1 MIKSIEIKAFRN
13 IKDKVY
19 NCDKDI
25 ITISGNNT
33 VGKTNTLNAIYWCLT
48 GCDLEGS
55 IDNSL
60 NIPYGEKEA
69 SVKVVLDSGIITRTV
84 NSDDFK
90 VVVNVDGKDYGS
102 KTVESKID
110 ELLGISELA
119 KKDTA
124 KFKVRRFLLNPKYY
138 QLASVGEFRKWFLS
152 VMFKEKAEKDFIESS
167 SLSEVVK
174 KLVLTGESLS
184 TMSNNANKKI
194 KSLNAQIDKNKTIQ
208 EFLTSKCITAYNEE
222 LAEYIKKWKLEL
234 LKLQELVVAIDEAA
248 LEVSKGY
255 EETLKMNFPGDM
267 VLLEKGK
274 DDEVWKEVCYPR
286 PFHHDLPLKSGSTAE
301 TILVSVMF
309 INEFERALLN
319 THLPKLIDEGE
330 TLDKKS
336 LEYLIK
342 TNESQ
347 LFITKVSFDMKEG
360 IEVC

>member
-19 NCDKDI
+19 KCDKNI
-25 ITISGNNT
+25 ITIIGNNT

-69 SVKVVLDSGIITRTV
+69 SVKIVLDSGTITRTV

-90 VVVNVDGKDYGS
+90 VVVSINGEDYGS
-102 KTVESKID
+102 KTAESKID
-110 ELLGISELA
+110 EILGISELA

-138 QLASVGEFRKWFLS
+138 QLVSVGEFRKWFLS
-152 VMFKEKAEKDFIESS
+152 VMFKDITEEEIIKES
-167 SLSEVVK
+167 SLSEVVQ

-184 TMSNNANKKI
+184 SMSNNANKKI
-194 KSLNAQIDKNKTIQ
+194 KSLNAQIDKNNAIQ
-208 EFLTSKCITAYNEE
+208 DFLTSKCITAYNEE
-222 LAEYIKKWKLEL
+222 LAEDTKKCKLEL

-248 LEVSKGY
+248 LELSWFYQNHIDYVK
-255 EETLKMNFPGDM
+255 
-267 VLLEKGK
+267 LLEKGK
-274 DDEVWKEVCYPR
+274 EDDVWKEVCYPY
-286 PFHHDLPLKSGSTAE
+286 PFNYNLPFSSGSTAE
-301 TILVSVMF
+301 TILVSIMF
-309 INEFERALLN
+309 INTVEETLLN
-319 THLPKLIDEGE
+319 AHLPKLIDEGE
-330 TLDKKS
+330 TLDRKS
-336 LEYLIK
+336 LEYLTK
-342 TNESQ
+342 TSDSQ
-347 LFITKVSFDMKEG
+347 LFITKVSFDTKEG